1 MTENYS
7 HHADILLFNGD
18 IHSMDIPGNVH
29 QAIAVHHGRILATGS
44 NEEILPLAGPRT
56 QHIDL
61 QGRTVLPGLIDSH
74 MHPYWGAKLLAGF
87 SLNYESLTPDE
98 TVARIQAHL
107 GHSEETADDDW
118 LLVRGWLRI
127 GGSDVTRHDLDRLA
141 TPRPVM
147 LFSNDCHFIAL
158 NSRGL
163 ERLSIT
169 KETADPPDGNILRDD
184 NGEPT
189 GILEDAPA
197 MRCYDRV
204 SRLTPEQGAQILML
218 AQTAL
223 HRQGVTTIMDARAEP
238 EAFDA
243 FYHLWQEGKL
253 QLRVYGAKEITP
265 EEVVPPRTCAQAVE
279 DVLNFARQYSTNAH
293 SPQPGISIRQAK
305 FFIDGMLPNH
315 TAHLLEPYADTPETC
330 GHSYFTERQLTRLF
344 ICCARAGL
352 HPHMHIIGDGAAE
365 MTLDALEIMRVCH
378 PDADIRPGMAH
389 NDLMASHQYRRFAEL
404 GVTANLS
411 WQWAGLPKGL
421 PEAYQ
426 QLLGSRRA
434 ETCLETHGKFFDA
447 GVMVAYNSDWP
458 IDPLDEW
465 GNFQVGLTRRLSGA
479 HPRLNSDRN
488 LTADEV
494 LRAATIHGAFA
505 LGVDNVT
512 GSLEAGKFADLIIT
526 DRNPFSIP
534 AEEFGQIQV
543 LLTMV
548 GGKIVWQTPED
559 ANAVS
564 FSS

>member
-56 QHIDL
+56 QHVDL

-74 MHPYWGAKLLAGF
+74 MHPWWGAKLLAGF

-184 NGEPT
+184 DGEPT

-204 SRLTPEQGAQILML
+204 SRLTPEQGAQILMQ

-279 DVLNFARQYSTNAH
+279 DVLNFARKYSTNAH

-389 NDLMASHQYRRFAEL
+389 NDLMASHQYQRFAGL

-411 WQWAGLPKGL
+411 WQWAGLPQGL

-465 GNFQVGLTRRLSGA
+465 GNFQVGLTRRLSA
-479 HPRLNSDRN
+479 EHSRLNSDRN
-488 LTADEV
+488 LTVDEV
-494 LRAATIHGAFA
+494 LRATTIHGAFA

-526 DRNPFSIP
+526 SRNPFTTP
-534 AEEFGQIQV
+534 AEEFGQIKV

-548 GGKIVWQTPED
+548 GGKVVWQAED
-559 ANAVS
+559 IS
-564 FSS
+564 IIP

>member
-7 HHADILLFNGD
+7 HPADILLFNGD
-18 IHSMDIPGNVH
+18 IHSMDIPGSVY
-29 QAIAVHHGRILATGS
+29 QAIAVYHGRILATGS

-74 MHPYWGAKLLAGF
+74 LHPYWGAKLLAGF
-87 SLNYESLTPDE
+87 SLDYASLTPDE
-98 TVARIQAHL
+98 TVARIQAHIDHHK
-107 GHSEETADDDW
+107 GAADDDW
-118 LLVRGWLRI
+118 LQAGGWLRI

-163 ERLSIT
+163 EQLGIT
-169 KETADPPDGNILRDD
+169 KETADPPDGKILRDD
-184 NGEPT
+184 DGEPT

-204 SRLTPEQGAQILML
+204 SRLTPEQGAEVLLL
-218 AQTAL
+218 AQEAL

-238 EAFDA
+238 EAFEA
-243 FYHLWQEGKL
+243 FYHLWEAGKL

-265 EEVVPPRTCAQAVE
+265 EEAATPRACAQAVE
-279 DVLNFARQYSTNAH
+279 RVMDFARRYTTGTQ
-293 SPQPGISIRQAK
+293 SPQPGICIRQAK

-315 TAHLLEPYADTPETC
+315 TAHLLEPCADAPQTC
-330 GHSYFTERQLTRLF
+330 GHSYFTERQLTLLF
-344 ICCARAGL
+344 LSCAKAGL
-352 HPHMHIIGDGAAE
+352 YPHMHIIGDGAAE

-378 PDADIRPGMAH
+378 PDAGIRPGMAH
-389 NDLMASHQYRRFAEL
+389 NDLMAPHQYRRFAEL

-411 WQWAGLPKGL
+411 WQWAGLPEGL
-421 PEAYQ
+421 TEMYQ
-426 QLLGSRRA
+426 RLLGSRRA
-434 ETCLETHGKFFDA
+434 ETGLETHGKFFDA

-465 GNFQVGLTRRLSGA
+465 GNFQVGLTRRLSPA
-479 HPRLNSDRN
+479 HPRLNSDRD
-488 LTADEV
+488 LTVDEV

-505 LGVDNVT
+505 LGADNVT

-534 AEEFGQIQV
+534 AEEFGQIKV

-548 GGKIVWQTPED
+548 GGKIVWQTPEVT
-559 ANAVS
+559 NAVS

>member
-1 MTENYS
+1 MTENYR
-7 HHADILLFNGD
+7 HHADILLFNGS
-18 IHSMDIPGNVH
+18 IHSMDLPGNVH
-29 QAIAVHHGRILATGS
+29 QAIAVHHGRILACGS
-44 NEEILPLAGPRT
+44 NEEILPLAGPDTRR
-56 QHIDL
+56 IDL
-61 QGRTVLPGLIDSH
+61 RGLSVLPGLVDSH

-98 TVARIQAHL
+98 TVTRIQAYL
-107 GHSEETADDDW
+107 DHSEEDAEDNW

-127 GGSDVTRHDLDRLA
+127 GGSDVTRHDLDRLV

-163 ERLSIT
+163 TLLNIT
-169 KETADPPDGNILRDD
+169 KDTADPPDGNILRDD
-184 NGEPT
+184 DGEPT

-204 SRLTPEQGAQILML
+204 SRLTPEQGAQILAL

-238 EAFDA
+238 EAFEA
-243 FYHLWQEGKL
+243 FYHLWLEGKL
-253 QLRVYGAKEITP
+253 QLRVFGAREITP
-265 EEVVPPRTCAQAVE
+265 EEAATPQACAQSVE
-279 DVLNFARQYSTNAH
+279 HVVDFARRYTSGMT
-293 SPQPGISIRQAK
+293 SPLPGIGIRQAK

-315 TAHLLEPYADTPETC
+315 TAHLLESYTDAPETC
-330 GHSYFTERQLTRLF
+330 GHSYFTGRQLTLLF
-344 ICCARAGL
+344 LHCAKAGL
-352 HPHMHIIGDGAAE
+352 SPHMHIVGDGAAE
-365 MTLDALEIMRVCH
+365 MTLDALEVMRVCH
-378 PDADIRPGMAH
+378 PDAGIRPGMAH
-389 NDLMASHQYRRFAEL
+389 NDLMAPHQYRRFAGL
-404 GVTANLS
+404 GVTAHLS
-411 WQWAGLPKGL
+411 WQWAGLPEGL
-421 PEAYQ
+421 PEVYQ

-434 ETCLETHGKFFDA
+434 EACLETHGKFFDA
-447 GVMVAYNSDWP
+447 GAMVAYNSDWP

-505 LGVDNVT
+505 LGVDDVT
-512 GSLEAGKFADLIIT
+512 GSLESGKFADLIIT
-526 DRNPFSIP
+526 DRNPLSIP
-534 AEEFGQIQV
+534 AEEFGQIKV

-548 GGKIVWQTPED
+548 GGRIVWQDEKHLKQ
-559 ANAVS
+559 
-564 FSS
+564 

>member
-18 IHSMDIPGNVH
+18 IRSMDIPGNVH

-98 TVARIQAHL
+98 TVAHIQAHL
-107 GHSEETADDDW
+107 GHCEETADDDW

-184 NGEPT
+184 DGEPT

-204 SRLTPEQGAQILML
+204 SRLTPEQGAQILMQ

-330 GHSYFTERQLTRLF
+330 GHSYFTEHQLTRLF
-344 ICCARAGL
+344 ICCARADL

-365 MTLDALEIMRVCH
+365 MALDALEIMRACH

-389 NDLMASHQYRRFAEL
+389 NDLMASHQYQRFAGL

-465 GNFQVGLTRRLSGA
+465 GNFQVGLTRRLSA
-479 HPRLNSDRN
+479 EHSRLNSDRN

-534 AEEFGQIQV
+534 AEEFGQIKV

-548 GGKIVWQTPED
+548 GGKVVWQAED
-559 ANAVS
+559 IS
-564 FSS
+564 FIP